1 MPMIEEC
8 KITTKAMLK
17 FYGGKIHGIAVLALF
32 SGVCKVNTAIATQI
46 LIDVYSADI
55 VINAGTAGGMS
66 KELEIFDSE
75 TAYRSFLSDV
85 LPILQR
91 TAETNVLKKTVKRLL
106 G

>member
-1 MPMIEEC
+1 
-8 KITTKAMLK
+8 
-17 FYGGKIHGIAVLALF
+17 
-32 SGVCKVNTAIATQI
+32 
-46 LIDVYSADI
+46 
-55 VINAGTAGGMS
+55 MS

-75 TAYRSFLSDV
+75 TVYRSFLSDV